1 MSIARKLCMFGAT
14 IAVTAMAGI
23 AAAQTFPS
31 KPITIIVPFPPGG
44 VTDPV
49 ARMVGQ
55 RMSENLRQ
63 PVLVENKPGASGII
77 AAEFVKK
84 SPADGYT
91 IFFGFTGSQCVNP
104 SLYSKLPYDPEKDF
118 QPVTVII
125 NTKHILV
132 VPATS
137 PAKSVADL
145 VAMAKASPN
154 GLNYASQGVGAGGHL
169 LGEMLKMKTGTKLS
183 HIAYKGSAPAVTDV
197 VAGRVDL
204 LFDAV
209 VTSLPFV
216 KDGRLRALAIAATER
231 SALLPDVP
239 TMAEAGFPGVDGDQW
254 FGMFVPTGTP
264 SAVVRRLNE
273 EFIKAVRSPDI
284 LKSLTERGLDVVTNT
299 PEEFTALVRADAIR
313 LGKVVKES
321 GTRVD

>member
-1 MSIARKLCMFGAT
+1 MGIAKKLCKLGAT

-31 KPITIIVPFPPGG
+31 KPITIIVPFPAGG

-84 SPADGYT
+84 APADGYT
-91 IFFGFTGSQCVNP
+91 IFFGFTGSQSVNP

-118 QPVTVII
+118 LPVTAII
-125 NTKHILV
+125 NTKHVLV
-132 VPATS
+132 VPANS

-145 VAMAKASPN
+145 VAMAKSSPN

-169 LGEMLKMKTGTKLS
+169 LGELLKLNTGTNLS
-183 HIAYKGSAPAVTDV
+183 HIAYKGSAPAVTDI

-216 KDGRLRALAIAATER
+216 KDGRLRALAVAAPER
-231 SALLPDVP
+231 SAVLPNVP

-254 FGMFVPTGTP
+254 FGMFVPAGTP
-264 SAVVRRLNE
+264 AAVVRRLNE

-284 LKSLTERGLDVVTNT
+284 LKSLTDRGLDVFTNT
-299 PEEFTALVRADAIR
+299 PEEFAALIKQDAIR
-313 LGKVVKES
+313 LGKLVRES
-321 GTRVD
+321 GIRVD